1 MRLCL
6 TRIAIRGRLRSDHD
20 SAHSRQNLARVK
32 NHGSTRSSGRR
43 SDHGAE
49 TELAPGDVAAE
60 PVTQL
65 WPADAADGLRE
76 RWREIQL
83 RFLDDPQAAAVDA
96 DNLLGE
102 AIEALSGTLSNLRSD
117 LAGWRGENRA
127 DTEVLRV
134 AVQRYRQFLDRVLA
148 L

>member
-1 MRLCL
+1 M
-6 TRIAIRGRLRSDHD
+6 
-20 SAHSRQNLARVK
+20 
-32 NHGSTRSSGRR
+32 
-43 SDHGAE
+43 

-60 PVTQL
+60 PINQL
-65 WPADAADGLRE
+65 WPADAANGLRE

-96 DNLLGE
+96 DNLAGE

-117 LAGWRGENRA
+117 LAGWRGEDGA